1 LVGQPVIS
9 TTGLQSETNII
20 TETREAGLE
29 KPNTKPKPVFI
40 HPIEEAFARI
50 LDFYGV
56 AWQYEP
62 RTFPL
67 QYDKNGNVK
76 EAFTPDFYLP
86 EQDLYVELTTLRPKL
101 TLRKNRKL
109 KRIQELYPDINIKL
123 FKRRELR
130 NMMLRFGLLEEAE
143 RIFGTEAQ
151 EME

>member
-1 LVGQPVIS
+1 MSSQLKRND
-9 TTGLQSETNII
+9 GLKEASE
-20 TETREAGLE
+20 
-29 KPNTKPKPVFI
+29 KPKPVFV

-56 AWQYEP
+56 AWDYEP

-67 QYDKNGNVK
+67 VYDENGEVK

-109 KRIQELYPDINIKL
+109 KRIKELYPDINIKL

-130 NMMLRFGLLEEAE
+130 NMMLRFGLIAEAE

-151 EME
+151 EKE

>member
-1 LVGQPVIS
+1 MD
-9 TTGLQSETNII
+9 
-20 TETREAGLE
+20 EA
-29 KPNTKPKPVFI
+29 TKKTKPVFI

-56 AWQYEP
+56 AWEYEP

-67 QYDKNGNVK
+67 NWDEQGNVI
-76 EAFTPDFYLP
+76 EAFTPDFFLP
-86 EQDLYVELTTLRPKL
+86 GQNLYVELTTLRPKL

-109 KRIQELYPDINIKL
+109 KRIKELYPEINIKL

-130 NMMLRFGLLEEAE
+130 NMMLRFGMREEAE

-151 EME
+151 ESE